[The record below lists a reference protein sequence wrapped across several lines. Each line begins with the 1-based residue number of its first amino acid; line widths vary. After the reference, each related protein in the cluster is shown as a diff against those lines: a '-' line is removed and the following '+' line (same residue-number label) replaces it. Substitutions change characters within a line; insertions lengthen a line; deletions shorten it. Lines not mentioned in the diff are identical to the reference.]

1 MELITIGEIT
11 KHQGNKGEVRVD
23 PLTDFPERFEEL
35 ETIKLSK
42 GRIKKEVEIER
53 VRYHKGFVILKFV
66 DVDDI
71 GAAMEYKGFEI
82 KISKD
87 ERLKLDEDIY
97 YMDDIV
103 GIDVYQGQDYLGELT
118 TIIETGANDVYVI
131 ENEEDKLLL
140 PALKDVVLEV
150 DIEEGEMIVEVPRG
164 LE

>member
-140 PALKDVVLEV
+140 PALKDVVFEV